1 MLVSRR
7 VIWLQVRSCP
17 IISKHGEWWLWSPY
31 TPGTGASSHSCKLKA
46 RGGCMEILVG
56 LKSHLTSNQCFCLF
70 CLLSLDVQ
78 TQQKDSKNPRVHSVG
93 NDWSMPSRFFSIWVG
108 DNMRWCK
115 RHAPSPPSFRSNNSV
130 FKHLP
135 LSPLPVFAPA
145 AFKIQ
150 ARDPTCLGIQHKPIF
165 LWQTCRGSHQWWV
178 ALQTESKWPARPL
191 GLYMCHFKDCYCG
204 FPLQGDLETND
215 VEFVGW
221 FHVVF
226 RRHMRHPQKL
236 WFVAGCE
243 HSNLVLFT
251 CDFGNFTFDTGLH
264 LACP

>member
-1 MLVSRR
+1 MFKPNKKIPRIQESIQLGMTD
-7 VIWLQVRSCP
+7 L
-17 IISKHGEWWLWSPY
+17 
-31 TPGTGASSHSCKLKA
+31 
-46 RGGCMEILVG
+46 
-56 LKSHLTSNQCFCLF
+56 
-70 CLLSLDVQ
+70 CLLISFQ
-78 TQQKDSKNPRVHSVG
+78 FGWGT
-93 NDWSMPSRFFSIWVG
+93 IW
-108 DNMRWCK
+108 DDAK
-115 RHAPSPPSFRSNNSV
+115 KHAPSPPSFRSNNSV

-204 FPLQGDLETND
+204 FPLQGDLGTND

-251 CDFGNFTFDTGLH
+251 CDFGNFTFGTGLH